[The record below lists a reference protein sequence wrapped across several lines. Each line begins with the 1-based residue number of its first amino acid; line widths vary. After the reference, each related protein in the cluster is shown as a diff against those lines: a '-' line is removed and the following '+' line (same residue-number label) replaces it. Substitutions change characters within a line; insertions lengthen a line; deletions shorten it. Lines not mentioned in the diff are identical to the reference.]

1 MIAGHRVP
9 DPGSQGL
16 ESRVPG
22 HRLSDPDFRLCLFK
36 HFKKY
41 FSHIYVG
48 SYKSAHRFPYCVF
61 MFLFFLAERFVFF
74 SLMPIIS
81 KIAILM
87 NNYFVGITKSL
98 NLQKENLKVK
108 VMSIKR

>member
-1 MIAGHRVP
+1 MSGVTKALIGFHIA
-9 DPGSQGL
+9 
-16 ESRVPG
+16 
-22 HRLSDPDFRLCLFK
+22 FLCF
-36 HFKKY
+36 F
-41 FSHIYVG
+41 
-48 SYKSAHRFPYCVF
+48 
-61 MFLFFLAERFVFF
+61 FFLTERFVLF